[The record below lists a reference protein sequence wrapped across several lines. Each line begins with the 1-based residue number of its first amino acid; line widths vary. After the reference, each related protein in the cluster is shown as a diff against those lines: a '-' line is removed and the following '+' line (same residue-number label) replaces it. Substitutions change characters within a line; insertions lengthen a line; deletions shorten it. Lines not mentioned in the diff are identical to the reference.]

1 MSKPL
6 AILVP
11 ALQGKDPHATAAQI
25 FKDLGWQRLDRSPPR
40 SPSASPSAL
49 PPVETTF
56 LLAHP
61 AYGIALV
68 DIVPD
73 CAFDPVEHLQRRLRL
88 VGFATASLPILHFS
102 LTAEDVWR
110 IPTIID
116 PAFALQA
123 PMEPPAPG
131 WIDRVQ
137 EALLLAPPEPAPL
150 PLAAAEPP
158 TAAPLPALTPTIAPP
173 ALPSLPPRLA
183 QPSAPPAPQRRN
195 LSPVWVLLAA
205 GLLSGGAMLQFG
217 RVEADGSSA
226 PAFSASWATA
236 TGPSTPAPSMRAE
249 ALPVLPLENVLAAI
263 EAPWEAPWEAPLN
276 SQPAP
281 LPVGEAPRPDLTVP
295 SRETE
300 AAAAQPPAAE
310 IAALE
315 PLPEA
320 DPVLVDLFQ
329 PPAERRAAA
338 PARQPVEE
346 PVAPPPAPSLAA
358 AIEVAPALA
367 APTETAPVQEM
378 PVLAAPIEVAPAA
391 PFMEERPVEQPIA
404 WLPSVAASAPGPSA
418 PVAAIP
424 VPSALVSSAPVAAA
438 PVASAPVA
446 SAPVPSAPVAA
457 APVASA
463 PVPSAPATPA
473 PQPATATATATA
485 PAALD
490 PRVVNLLVARG
501 NEMLARGDMSAA
513 RLLFARAAEA
523 GSAAAALAMAR
534 SFDPAVLATLG
545 VPGIRPDPAASEHW
559 YRRAAELGAR

>member
-1 MSKPL
+1 
-6 AILVP
+6 
-11 ALQGKDPHATAAQI
+11 
-25 FKDLGWQRLDRSPPR
+25 
-40 SPSASPSAL
+40 
-49 PPVETTF
+49 
-56 LLAHP
+56 
-61 AYGIALV
+61 
-68 DIVPD
+68 
-73 CAFDPVEHLQRRLRL
+73 
-88 VGFATASLPILHFS
+88 
-102 LTAEDVWR
+102 
-110 IPTIID
+110 
-116 PAFALQA
+116 
-123 PMEPPAPG
+123 
-131 WIDRVQ
+131 
-137 EALLLAPPEPAPL
+137 
-150 PLAAAEPP
+150 
-158 TAAPLPALTPTIAPP
+158 LTPTIAPP
-173 ALPSLPPRLA
+173 ALPSLSPRLA

-195 LSPVWVLLAA
+195 LNPVWVLLAA

-438 PVASAPVA
+438 PAAS
-446 SAPVPSAPVAA
+446 

-545 VPGIRPDPAASEHW
+545 VPGIRPDAAASEHW